1 MNPHADPHITI
12 AECRRIVATPP
23 PDRGE
28 LRWHIQS
35 VDAFNTAFAT
45 WQRAQTSCSKFL
57 RDLPPGKLEKF
68 DANHAEAVKLAQQ
81 YYAAKQSDSSMEED
95 TELPLT
101 QCPDK
106 SRRIWKLEWLMVL
119 VDTFEPYQETFNR
132 KTRDENGE
140 ARIFSVKE
148 ASELWAAFE
157 EDFLTKMPMVRGYF

>member
-45 WQRAQTSCSKFL
+45 WQHAQTSCSKFL

-101 QCPDK
+101 QCPHK

-119 VDTFEPYQETFNR
+119 VDTFGFAYSGPSLRPSILDLTGWSPLEVSSDHRHLCQE
-132 KTRDENGE
+132 
-140 ARIFSVKE
+140 V
-148 ASELWAAFE
+148 
-157 EDFLTKMPMVRGYF
+157 FLKSSPKF